1 MPDANPIASN
11 IIIKIAG
18 TELSAEISAKMLEV
32 TVDQNAFLPAMF
44 TIKLR
49 DEHHEMTDSG
59 KYFDL
64 TKVIEI
70 LGEDES
76 GNETKLIKGEITAIE
91 PNFRDGMVV
100 DLVVRGYDKSHRLYR
115 ETKSEVHLNKKDSDL
130 ASAFAGNA
138 GLSAKVDATTTVYDA
153 IYQDNQT
160 DLAFLMK
167 RAWRIGYECFVED
180 GKLYFRK
187 PVSGSASVSLTY
199 GEDLLEFY
207 PVISLAEQVNEVQ
220 VKGWD
225 WLMNKAILGKAT
237 GGEQYA
243 QTGESKD
250 GKSWAGSFGA
260 GKKIVVDQ
268 PVKDQAEADKLA
280 QARLNEISGAFETA
294 DGVAFR
300 RPDIK
305 AGAKVELKELGTRF
319 SGTYTVTSATHIYNA
334 DGLITRF
341 RVSGN
346 RTGLLFEQ
354 MSHQSPLNKW
364 GGVVPAVVTNT
375 DDPDKVGR
383 VKLKYPWMAEDAE
396 TWWARVVSPGAGK
409 EAGFFLIPEVED
421 EVIVAFE
428 HGDIDRPYVLGG
440 VWSNKNKIPP
450 SGAGAG
456 SGEIPLVRTWTSI
469 EGHQITM
476 YDDAK
481 KKIEILTKDGH
492 TIVLDDAGKKLEIK
506 TPGGNSILC
515 DDNSKTVKVK
525 SSSGHEVTMATGSVT
540 IKSGANMTIEASG
553 NIDMKAGGMVNIKGA
568 MVNIN

>member
-1 MPDANPIASN
+1 MPEANPIASN

-18 TELSAEISAKMLEV
+18 TEISAEIKEKLLEV

-49 DEHHEMTDSG
+49 DEHHRMIDSG
-59 KYFDL
+59 QHFDL
-64 TKVIEI
+64 TKEIEI
-70 LGEDES
+70 LGADES
-76 GNETKLIKGEITAIE
+76 GKETKIFKGEITAIE
-91 PNFRDGMVV
+91 PNFREGMVV

-130 ASAFAGNA
+130 ASSIAGNA
-138 GLSAKVDATTTVYDA
+138 GLSAEVDTTTTVYDA

-180 GKLYFRK
+180 EKLYFRK

-199 GEDLLEFY
+199 GEDLMEFF

-225 WLMNKAILGKAT
+225 WLKNKAILGKAASGT
-237 GGEQYA
+237 QYA

-260 GKKIVVDQ
+260 GKKIIVDQ
-268 PVKDQAEADKLA
+268 PVIDQAEADNLA

-305 AGAKVELKELGTRF
+305 AGAKVELKELGRRF
-319 SGTYTVTSATHIYNA
+319 SGTYTVTSATHIYTA

-341 RVSGN
+341 SVRGN

-354 MSHQSPLNKW
+354 MSHQSPLKKW
-364 GGVVPAVVTNT
+364 GGVVPAVVTDTN
-375 DDPDKVGR
+375 DPDGVGR
-383 VKLKYPWMAEDAE
+383 VKLKYPWMAEDVE
-396 TWWARVVSPGAGK
+396 SWWARVVSPGAGK
-409 EAGFFLIPEVED
+409 EAGFFLVPEVED

-428 HGDIDRPYVLGG
+428 HGEIDRPYVLGG

-456 SGEIPLVRTWTSI
+456 SGEKPLVRTWTSI
-469 EGHQITM
+469 KGHEITM

-481 KKIEILTKDGH
+481 KKIEIKTTGGH
-492 TIVLDDAGKKLEIK
+492 TIVLDDAGKKLEIM
-506 TPGGNSILC
+506 TSGGNSILC
-515 DDNSKTVKVK
+515 DDNSSTVKVK

-540 IKSGANMTIEASG
+540 VKSGANMTIQASG
-553 NIDMKAGGMVNIKGA
+553 NIDIKAGGMVNIKGA